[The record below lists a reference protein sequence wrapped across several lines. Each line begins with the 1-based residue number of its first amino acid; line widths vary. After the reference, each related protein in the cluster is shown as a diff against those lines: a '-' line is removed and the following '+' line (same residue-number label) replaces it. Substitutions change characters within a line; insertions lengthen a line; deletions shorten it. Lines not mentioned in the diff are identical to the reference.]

1 MYLPRWH
8 LGVCK
13 EEYLPTNRGFDT
25 AFGYWSGG
33 EVKLIFFNKMK
44 LQLEIIQTILAQDY
58 YTKSAADPL
67 NPHDNTYDFHLNNEI
82 FKDATNYSMVNMI
95 LIYLLL
101 I

>member
-1 MYLPRWH
+1 
-8 LGVCK
+8 
-13 EEYLPTNRGFDT
+13 
-25 AFGYWSGG
+25 
-33 EVKLIFFNKMK
+33 MK

-95 LIYLLL
+95 YLKRM
-101 I
+101 IEK